1 MASLI
6 YPAPETATSTRENND
21 TASICGTGVRAKS
34 RFVTAQRCHSCYLLC
49 GRSFPGSALNRSA
62 VTPSGTL
69 IHKFHPAAVPCCPV
83 AGVSISRG
91 GGENS
96 YLVRTDLRTNEWS
109 LTVGLHVDCLSP
121 DTGCVFATVQTLLFV
136 YPLSH
141 APVTARD
148 APVV

>member
-91 GGENS
+91 GREF
-96 YLVRTDLRTNEWS
+96 
-109 LTVGLHVDCLSP
+109 LSCQNGFTYERVELDSRP
-121 DTGCVFATVQTLLFV
+121 TCRL
-136 YPLSH
+136 
-141 APVTARD
+141 PVTGHRLCLRYSTD
-148 APVV
+148 AAVRLSAVTRSCDS